1 MVKVFE
7 MIQKVL
13 NFLVYVVKGVFNFFF
28 HSKKED
34 TGDSNG
40 QGK

>member
-7 MIQKVL
+7 IIQKVL

-28 HSKKED
+28 HSKKD
-34 TGDSNG
+34 ATGDSDG
-40 QGK
+40 ESK

>member
-1 MVKVFE
+1 MKVFE

-28 HSKKED
+28 HDKKENK
-34 TGDSNG
+34 GDSDG
-40 QGK
+40 ESK